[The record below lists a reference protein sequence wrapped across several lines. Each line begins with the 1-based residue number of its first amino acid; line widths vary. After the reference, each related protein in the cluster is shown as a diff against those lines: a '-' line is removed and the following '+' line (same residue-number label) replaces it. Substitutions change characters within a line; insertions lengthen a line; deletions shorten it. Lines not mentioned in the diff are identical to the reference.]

1 MAGGSREIV
10 ERFGEAL
17 AAADLDA
24 QTALFHD
31 DIVDEYPQ
39 SGERVVGKAN
49 LRAIVEHYPGTDRRP
64 IHGEV
69 SKLVGANDEWVVGPS
84 FNVTHIAGSGD
95 EFVLV
100 LMVTYPSG
108 ETWHMVQLVKMRDD
122 RIWRLTTYFGA
133 PFEAPAWRAPY
144 VEMTGDSTGS

>member
-10 ERFGEAL
+10 ERFAEAL

-24 QTALFHD
+24 QAALFHD

-95 EFVLV
+95 EFR
-100 LMVTYPSG
+100 P
-108 ETWHMVQLVKMRDD
+108 RADD
-122 RIWRLTTYFGA
+122 DLPERGDVAHGPARQAAGRPHLAAYHLLRRSVRGA
-133 PFEAPAWRAPY
+133 GLAGALR
-144 VEMTGDSTGS
+144 